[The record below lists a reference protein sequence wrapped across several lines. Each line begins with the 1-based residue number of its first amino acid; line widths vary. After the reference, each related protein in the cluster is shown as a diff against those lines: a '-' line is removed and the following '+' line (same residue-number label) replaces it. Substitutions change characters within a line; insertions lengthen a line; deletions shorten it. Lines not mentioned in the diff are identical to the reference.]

1 MIEIEIPNDITKVE
15 FKFMGLITKR
25 QAVCLVVASVC
36 TMGMRMSIGADS
48 AFSGLRDPLT
58 LITAGVPLLFSF
70 KVYGMKMEEFLK
82 AYLYSNILSPTKRKY
97 KIDNKYSK
105 EYEKYMKERQEIREL
120 YYKHHKKPFI
130 SRIGDKA
137 DIPLVKKNKKNPEIT
152 GYV

>member
-15 FKFMGLITKR
+15 FKFMGLVTKR
-25 QAVCLVVASVC
+25 QAVCLVVASAA
-36 TMGMRMSIGADS
+36 TAAMRFGIGSDS
-48 AFSGLRDPLT
+48 AFTELRDPLT
-58 LITAGVPLLFSF
+58 LVTAGVPLLFSF

-82 AYLYSNILSPTKRKY
+82 AYFYSNIMSPTKRKY

-105 EYEKYMKERQEIREL
+105 EFENYRREQKEIKEL
-120 YYKHHKKPFI
+120 YYKHHKKPFV
-130 SRIGDKA
+130 SRIGDRA